1 MLGEKEMNTLHL
13 KYIIE
18 VEKTGS
24 ISKAAENLYMNQ
36 PQLSKAIR
44 ELEESVGISIF
55 KRSSKGVVPT
65 TVGAEFI
72 MDAKGIIA
80 QLKRMETMYNP
91 KKSEMVTLD
100 VASSR
105 CEYISDAFSLFLKK
119 IKNESKEK
127 ITFRE
132 TNTMRAIKNVA
143 TGENNLGI
151 IKYNAAYEQYFTQM
165 LEEREL
171 QYETL
176 WEYDEL
182 IAVSAKSKLAKLSL
196 VEESHLEGM
205 TQILFGDNIMH
216 YGRSARSVK
225 SARETDNMH
234 HIFVYEREGMKSALL
249 GDECAYA
256 RITPPPKGYYDENK
270 ITIIPFKSDDSKY
283 KDVIFYRKDYKKS
296 ETDSLF
302 IETLKDVIAT
312 L

>member
-1 MLGEKEMNTLHL
+1 MNTLHL

-80 QLKRMETMYNP
+80 QLERLEATYNP

-100 VASSR
+100 VASAR
-105 CEYISDAFSLFLKK
+105 CEYISEAFSLFLQK
-119 IKNESKEK
+119 IKNELKEK

-182 IAVSAKSKLAKLSL
+182 IAVSAKSKLAELSL
-196 VEESHLEGM
+196 VEEKRLEGM

-225 SARETDNMH
+225 TAREADNMH

-249 GDECAYA
+249 GDECSYA
-256 RITPPPKGYYDENK
+256 RITPPPKGYYDK
-270 ITIIPFKSDDSKY
+270 DKFSIIPLKSEDSKY
-283 KDVIFYRKDYKKS
+283 RDVLFYRKDYKKS
-296 ETDSLF
+296 ETDLLF
-302 IETLKDVIAT
+302 IQTLKDIIAT

>member
-1 MLGEKEMNTLHL
+1 MNTLHL

-80 QLKRMETMYNP
+80 QLQRLEIMYNP
-91 KKSEMVTLD
+91 KKSEMVTLN

-105 CEYISDAFSLFLKK
+105 CEYISEAFTLFLQK

-151 IKYNAAYEQYFTQM
+151 IKYNTAYEQYFTQI

-182 IAVSAKSKLAKLSL
+182 VAVSAKSKLAKLSL
-196 VEESHLEGM
+196 AEESRLEGM

-225 SARETDNMH
+225 SAREADNMH

-270 ITIIPFKSDDSKY
+270 ILTIPLKSDDSKY
-283 KDVIFYRKDYKKS
+283 KDVLFYRKDYKKS

-302 IETLKDVIAT
+302 IQTLKDVIAT

>member
-1 MLGEKEMNTLHL
+1 MNVLHL
-13 KYIIE
+13 KYVIE

-44 ELEESVGISIF
+44 ELEESLGISIF

-65 TVGAEFI
+65 TVGADFI

-80 QLKRMETMYNP
+80 QIQRLETTYNP

-100 VASSR
+100 VASAR
-105 CEYISDAFSLFLKK
+105 CEYITEAFSRFLQK
-119 IKNESKEK
+119 IKNESREK

-171 QYETL
+171 KYELL

-182 IAVSAKSKLAKLSL
+182 IAVSEKSPLARLDAA
-196 VEESHLEGM
+196 EEKDLNEM

-225 SARETDNMH
+225 TARETDSMH

-249 GDECAYA
+249 GDELSYT
-256 RITPPPKGYYDENK
+256 RITPPPKGYYDK
-270 ITIIPFKSDDSKY
+270 DGIKIIPLCSNDSKY
-283 KDVIFYRKDYKKS
+283 RDILFYRKDYRMS

-302 IETLKDVIAT
+302 IQTLKDVIKE

>member
-1 MLGEKEMNTLHL
+1 MNTLHL

-36 PQLSKAIR
+36 PRLSKTIR
-44 ELEESVGISIF
+44 ELEESLGISIF

-80 QLKRMETMYNP
+80 QLERLETTYNP

-100 VASSR
+100 VVTPR
-105 CEYISDAFSLFLKK
+105 CEYIGEAFSLFLKK

-151 IKYNAAYEQYFTQM
+151 IKYNTAYEQYFTQM

-182 IAVSAKSKLAKLSL
+182 IAVSAESRLAELSL
-196 VEESHLEGM
+196 VEESHLKGM

-225 SARETDNMH
+225 TAREADNMH
-234 HIFVYEREGMKSALL
+234 HIFVYEREGVKNALL

-256 RITPPPKGYYDENK
+256 RITPPPKGHYEENK
-270 ITIIPFKSDDSKY
+270 FSIIPLKSEDSKY
-283 KDVIFYRKDYKKS
+283 RDVLFYRKDYRKS
-296 ETDSLF
+296 DTDLIF
-302 IETLKDVIAT
+302 IQTLRDVIAT
-312 L
+312 LQ